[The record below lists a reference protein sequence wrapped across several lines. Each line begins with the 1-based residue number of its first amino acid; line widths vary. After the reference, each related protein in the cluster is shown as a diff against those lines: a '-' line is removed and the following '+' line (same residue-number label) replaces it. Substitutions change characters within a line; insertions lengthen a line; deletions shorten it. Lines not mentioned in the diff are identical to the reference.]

1 MKDEQ
6 TNLILRIPLNLKK
19 MLDSCALEADL
30 TTSQLV
36 RGLIRD
42 YVKKNYVGDLW
53 QDEKPKKRG
62 RPPQKNKHEV

>member
-1 MKDEQ
+1 MNSEEQ
-6 TNLILRIPLNLKK
+6 TNLILRLPVQLKK
-19 MLDSCALEADL
+19 MLDSCSAEADL

-53 QDEKPKKRG
+53 QEEKPKKRG
-62 RPPQKNKHEV
+62 RPPKK